1 MAEYTKILVI
11 TGLITYLA
19 EPCRALPTDRIP
31 KWGPHMHAEAQARPA
46 DGLGLPTPEL
56 GYLPK
61 QQVAELTDAVLQLA
75 AVELKET
82 WKSAQTFKLENH
94 TRIDT
99 PCSGLQTSV
108 SVMSVETSMGQRNV
122 SLDSC
127 RNEPFQ
133 ESEEVSNPKRNYPN
147 FRGGGW
153 FMK

>member
-1 MAEYTKILVI
+1 MTHESGSRRWEQEVGKRTVKAEI
-11 TGLITYLA
+11 
-19 EPCRALPTDRIP
+19 CRSTPSSSRSTPTVAPNR
-31 KWGPHMHAEAQARPA
+31 
-46 DGLGLPTPEL
+46 
-56 GYLPK
+56 
-61 QQVAELTDAVLQLA
+61 AELTDAVLQLA

-94 TRIDT
+94 THIDT

-108 SVMSVETSMGQRNV
+108 SVLGYSGIFVQVKRLKQSRSWGSEI
-122 SLDSC
+122 
-127 RNEPFQ
+127 NEPFQ